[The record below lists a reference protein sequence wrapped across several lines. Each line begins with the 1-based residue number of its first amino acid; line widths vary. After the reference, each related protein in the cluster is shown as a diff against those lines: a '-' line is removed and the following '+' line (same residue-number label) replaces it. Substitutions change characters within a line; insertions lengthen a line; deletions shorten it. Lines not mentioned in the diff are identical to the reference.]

1 MTTTRQDMRPTP
13 KAGILDVAAYVPGKE
28 HAPGVAK
35 VHKLS
40 ANETP
45 LGASKHAIDAFREA
59 AEKLA
64 IYPDGQATVLKKAI
78 ADVHRLNP
86 ENILCGNGSD
96 ELLGLLCQTYLSPG
110 DEAIYT
116 EHGFLV
122 YRNYIMAAGAGPVV
136 ARENSERAEVDS
148 ILSAVTPRTKIIFL
162 ANPNNPTGTYLPFEE
177 VRRLHGG
184 LPKHVLLVIDAAY
197 AEYVRRND
205 YEAGVELVSSFENVV
220 MTRTFS
226 KIYGLAALRIGWMFA
241 PVHVIDA
248 VNRIRGPFNMNS
260 AAILAGS
267 AAVRDRAH
275 VAEAA
280 AFNETWLVWL
290 TEQLTGLGLRVTPSV
305 GNFLLVH
312 FPEDPAKSAEK
323 ADAYLT
329 SKGYILRRVTGY
341 GFPNALRLSIGSEE
355 ANLGVVAALSEFLK

>member
-1 MTTTRQDMRPTP
+1 
-13 KAGILDVAAYVPGKE
+13 
-28 HAPGVAK
+28 
-35 VHKLS
+35 
-40 ANETP
+40 
-45 LGASKHAIDAFREA
+45 
-59 AEKLA
+59 
-64 IYPDGQATVLKKAI
+64 
-78 ADVHRLNP
+78 
-86 ENILCGNGSD
+86 
-96 ELLGLLCQTYLSPG
+96 
-110 DEAIYT
+110 
-116 EHGFLV
+116 
-122 YRNYIMAAGAGPVV
+122 
-136 ARENSERAEVDS
+136 
-148 ILSAVTPRTKIIFL
+148 
-162 ANPNNPTGTYLPFEE
+162 
-177 VRRLHGG
+177 
-184 LPKHVLLVIDAAY
+184 
-197 AEYVRRND
+197 VRRND

-280 AFNETWLVWL
+280 AFNETWRVWL

-355 ANLGVVAALSEFLK
+355 ANRGVIAALSEFLK